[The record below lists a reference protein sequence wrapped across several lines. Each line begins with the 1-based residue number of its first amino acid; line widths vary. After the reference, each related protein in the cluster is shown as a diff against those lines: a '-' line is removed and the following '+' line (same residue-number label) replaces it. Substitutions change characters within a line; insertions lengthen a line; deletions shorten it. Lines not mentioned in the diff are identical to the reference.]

1 MKINKQI
8 LKEVISD
15 ILMEM
20 EQEPA
25 AAPDPQLSARQKKVA
40 AATTVGAT
48 MPVEEYVGMLKDVL
62 TTAKVTTQIRK
73 QALEALFGQRG
84 AAINSIILKMMKGEQ

>member
-1 MKINKQI
+1 
-8 LKEVISD
+8 
-15 ILMEM
+15 
-20 EQEPA
+20 
-25 AAPDPQLSARQKKVA
+25 
-40 AATTVGAT
+40 
-48 MPVEEYVGMLKDVL
+48 MLKDVL